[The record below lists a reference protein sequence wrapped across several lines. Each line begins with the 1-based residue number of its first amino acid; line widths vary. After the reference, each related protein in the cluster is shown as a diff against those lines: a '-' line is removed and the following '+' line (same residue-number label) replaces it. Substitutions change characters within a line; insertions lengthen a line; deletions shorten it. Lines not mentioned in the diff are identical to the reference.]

1 VTGQKSESNF
11 NNTSYTQRIGYSRP
25 DNKKVWAVPSV
36 KDEIERRLQHRTLRE
51 KKLLFI
57 QNMPCVAPYQMKRKQ
72 TMLKLNKRY
81 LTLTVFMAALMLC
94 VAEPAFADDVS
105 TKTTGFLQ
113 KIIDFLTDLRKPAIT
128 IICLGIAYIALF
140 ARQHMTWIYPLIIGM
155 IIFIIAPYVPDW
167 LS

>member
-1 VTGQKSESNF
+1 MWNRTNAIQGKLLRKMEE
-11 NNTSYTQRIGYSRP
+11 RILVYR
-25 DNKKVWAVPSV
+25 DNKDV
-36 KDEIERRLQHRTLRE
+36 KAYKADYERARSH
-51 KKLLFI
+51 
-57 QNMPCVAPYQMKRKQ
+57 
-72 TMLKLNKRY
+72 
-81 LTLTVFMAALMLC
+81 
-94 VAEPAFADDVS
+94 S
-105 TKTTGFLQ
+105 Q

>member
-1 VTGQKSESNF
+1 
-11 NNTSYTQRIGYSRP
+11 
-25 DNKKVWAVPSV
+25 
-36 KDEIERRLQHRTLRE
+36 
-51 KKLLFI
+51 
-57 QNMPCVAPYQMKRKQ
+57 M
-72 TMLKLNKRY
+72 MLKMNKRY
-81 LTLTVFMAALMLC
+81 LTLAVFMGALMLC

-113 KIIDFLTDLRKPAIT
+113 KIIDFLTDIRKPVIT

-140 ARQHMTWIYPLIIGM
+140 SRQHMGWIIPLVIGM